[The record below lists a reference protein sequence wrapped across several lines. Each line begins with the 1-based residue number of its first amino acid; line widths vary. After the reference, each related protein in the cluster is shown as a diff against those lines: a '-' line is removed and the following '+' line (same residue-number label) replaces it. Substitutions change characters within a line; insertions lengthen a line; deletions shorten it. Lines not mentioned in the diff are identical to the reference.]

1 MQRHGEQLAS
11 EVPMKRALTLLAL
24 ATAATTFAHGQN
36 YAAEVNA
43 YRLQNLPGMPQN
55 LDPRDEPAPNS
66 QVTMD
71 QGNQPIP
78 DTAAPAASGT
88 LPPPKILGTPMDPRN
103 GPVNMPGWPNA
114 TQGTDARG
122 RQVEMSENGKCQAV
136 RYGDTVNFT
145 MRIEGVADAR
155 RVYTQLAM
163 GLGGHPKMMKAD
175 FLLATSDSFGGG
187 GMGRR
192 DAGDP
197 QLYHFHFVVPDV
209 RSGIYHSASVGVR
222 AIYSESSVDEG
233 AGVGLNR
240 HAHDQVRNYCLAVF
254 GGEGGEH
261 RPVVTEFLPGEIVRP
276 EMPPVR
282 PLVR

>member
-1 MQRHGEQLAS
+1 
-11 EVPMKRALTLLAL
+11 MKRALTLLAL

-36 YAAEVNA
+36 YASEVSA
-43 YRLQNLPGMPQN
+43 YRPQNLPGQPQN

-71 QGNQPIP
+71 AGNQPV
-78 DTAAPAASGT
+78 SGT
-88 LPPPKILGTPMDPRN
+88 MTPRTLATPMDPRS
-103 GPVNMPGWPNA
+103 GPVSMPGWPNA
-114 TQGTDARG
+114 VQGTDAKG

-145 MRIEGVADAR
+145 MRVEGVADAR

-163 GLGGHPKMMKAD
+163 GLGSHPKMVKAD
-175 FLLATSDSFGGG
+175 FMLATSDSFGGG
-187 GMGRR
+187 GLGKR
-192 DAGDP
+192 DAAEP

-222 AIYSESSVDEG
+222 AIYSDNSADEG

-254 GGEGGEH
+254 GGEGGQH
-261 RPVVTEFLPGEIVRP
+261 RPVVMEFLPGEIEHPDV
-276 EMPPVR
+276 PPVR
-282 PLVR
+282 PLLR